1 MKVTKKDGTNERR
14 IMIGMIVDT
23 TVLGRIAS
31 RWTRESFRSKW
42 CNLVGGWCV
51 KFFAKYGQAPGNKIE
66 GLYESWATD
75 AKDKETLGLVE
86 SFLGGLSNEYETEKE
101 TSNSQ
106 YLIDLAEKH
115 FNENRVRQL
124 HEALGGDLDTGDLD
138 RAIARIDGF
147 DQVRVADVVETD
159 LFNDETALA
168 EAFDDSET
176 DSLISLPGDLGL
188 FYGAELARDCL
199 VSFMAPEK
207 RGKTFMLLDLAFRA
221 AVQRRRV
228 AFFGVGDMT
237 RKQMIRRFAS
247 RASAC
252 PIKSQKVKFPKKI
265 AREEDERYASVVIE
279 EVDQKG
285 LGLAGARKAFKKVV
299 NHKIR
304 SRHCYLKLLCVP
316 NSTMSAADV
325 IAKLRQWERVDEWS
339 PDVVCLASGTGVLTD
354 RGLIPIE
361 LVRGSDRLWDGVQWV
376 SHGGLVYK
384 GERSVVTYAGLTATP
399 DHEVW
404 TEDGWRTLESCRR
417 LGLRVAQTGSGRQ
430 KIRIGESYII
440 DHPAPELSPVCFC
453 SVCPLC
459 GREMGVPPEHK
470 KRDRIRMPKLQTTEE
485 ISHMVL
491 ASRPRSQA
499 TMSESKSHQME
510 SVRRAGDRVSI
521 SIRFGGMSLDHKES
535 WNSRSKTRIGSDR
548 QRWPLRAWES
558 LSFNSSTKQ
567 LSYEQGEYDNP
578 NAQLPNKIPR
588 CSLCGFDVDPIL
600 QSRYG
605 IEGDHPSLP
614 VNTKKMP
621 KSSVWDL
628 VNAGPLH
635 RFTAQGLLV
644 HNCIDYA
651 DILAP
656 PTGVTDVRERIDVTW
671 RELRSM
677 TQQFH
682 CLGVTATQSRAD
694 SYEAKTLE
702 MKHFSNDKRKLAHV
716 TAMIG
721 INQTKAEKAVDVTRL
736 NFILRR
742 EAENNPYRCLH
753 AAGCRAI
760 ANPIVRSTF

>member
-86 SFLGGLSNEYETEKE
+86 SFLGGLSNEYETEKK

-265 AREEDERYASVVIE
+265 TREEDERYASVVIE
-279 EVDQKG
+279 EVDHKG

-325 IAKLRQWERVDEWS
+325 IAKLRQWERVDGWS
-339 PDVVCLASGTGVLTD
+339 PDCVVV
-354 RGLIPIE
+354 
-361 LVRGSDRLWDGVQWV
+361 
-376 SHGGLVYK
+376 
-384 GERSVVTYAGLTATP
+384 
-399 DHEVW
+399 
-404 TEDGWRTLESCRR
+404 
-417 LGLRVAQTGSGRQ
+417 
-430 KIRIGESYII
+430 
-440 DHPAPELSPVCFC
+440 
-453 SVCPLC
+453 
-459 GREMGVPPEHK
+459 
-470 KRDRIRMPKLQTTEE
+470 
-485 ISHMVL
+485 
-491 ASRPRSQA
+491 
-499 TMSESKSHQME
+499 
-510 SVRRAGDRVSI
+510 
-521 SIRFGGMSLDHKES
+521 
-535 WNSRSKTRIGSDR
+535 
-548 QRWPLRAWES
+548 
-558 LSFNSSTKQ
+558 
-567 LSYEQGEYDNP
+567 
-578 NAQLPNKIPR
+578 
-588 CSLCGFDVDPIL
+588 
-600 QSRYG
+600 
-605 IEGDHPSLP
+605 
-614 VNTKKMP
+614 
-621 KSSVWDL
+621 
-628 VNAGPLH
+628 
-635 RFTAQGLLV
+635 
-644 HNCIDYA
+644 DYA